1 MKEYPEFKEW
11 VVELVRRTSTDLPE
25 DIEAALKTARAA
37 EEPGSAAENALG
49 AIEENIRLSRQQ
61 STPLCQDTGT
71 MVFYVYHPP
80 GFSTREMSRLLT
92 EGCIEATKKYYLRPN
107 AVDSLT
113 NKNSG
118 NGVGREIPSLHF
130 EEWDRD
136 DIWIRLMLKGGGSE
150 NCGIQYALPNTAL
163 KAGRDLK
170 GVEIAAL
177 DAIYRAQGKGCGPGI
192 IGFCVGGDRPS
203 SLAEAKKQHFRK
215 LDDVNEN
222 AELKALEERL
232 FEKANKLSIGPMGF
246 GGKTTVLGVK
256 GSYLHR
262 LPACFYVSVSYLCWA
277 SRRRDMWIKNG
288 EMKID

>member
-1 MKEYPEFKEW
+1 MN
-11 VVELVRRTSTDLPE
+11 V
-25 DIEAALKTARAA
+25 
-37 EEPGSAAENALG
+37 
-49 AIEENIRLSRQQ
+49 IEENIAVSRKQ

-71 MVFYVYHPP
+71 NVFYAYHPP
-80 GFSTREMSRLLT
+80 GFSTREMSMHFI
-92 EGCIEATKKYYLRPN
+92 EGCIEATKKSYLRPN

-118 NGVGREIPSLHF
+118 NGVGRAQPSIHF

-136 DIWIRLMLKGGGSE
+136 EIWVRLMLKGGGSE
-150 NCGIQYALPNTAL
+150 NCSVQYALPYGPL

-170 GVEIAAL
+170 GVEIAVL

-215 LDDVNEN
+215 LDDTNEN
-222 AELKALEERL
+222 TELKALEERL
-232 FEKANKLSIGPMGF
+232 YDKANQLSIGPMGF

-256 GSYLHR
+256 GNYLHR
-262 LPACFYVSVSYLCWA
+262 LPASFFVSVSYMCWA
-277 SRRRDMWIKNG
+277 CRRRDLWIKNG
-288 EMKID
+288 EMTID

>member
-1 MKEYPEFKEW
+1 MKEYPEFREW
-11 VVELVRRTSTDLPE
+11 VVELIRRTSTDLPE
-25 DIEAALKTARAA
+25 DIEKALEQAKSA
-37 EEPGSAAENALG
+37 EEPGSAAENVLN
-49 AIEENIRLSRQQ
+49 AIEENIRISRRQ

-71 MVFYVYHPP
+71 MVFYAYHPR
-80 GFSTREMSRLLT
+80 GLSTREMGNHFV
-92 EGCIEATKKYYLRPN
+92 EACIEATKRSYLRPN

-118 NGVGREIPSLHF
+118 NGVGREQPSLHF
-130 EEWDRD
+130 EEWDKD
-136 DIWIRLMLKGGGSE
+136 ELLVRLMLKGGGSE
-150 NCGIQYALPNTAL
+150 NCGVQYALPNGAL

-170 GVEIAAL
+170 GVEIAVL

-203 SLAEAKKQHFRK
+203 SLAVAKKQHFRK
-215 LDDVNEN
+215 LDDTNEN
-222 AELKALEERL
+222 ADLNALEARL
-232 FEKANKLSIGPMGF
+232 YEKANKLSIGPMGF

-262 LPACFYVSVSYLCWA
+262 LPASFFVSVSYMCWA
-277 SRRRDMWIKNG
+277 CRRRDMRIKNG

>member
-1 MKEYPEFKEW
+1 MKEYPEFREW
-11 VVELVRRTSTDLPE
+11 VVELIRRTSTELPE
-25 DIEAALKTARAA
+25 DIEKALEQAKSA
-37 EEPGSAAENALG
+37 EEPGSAAENVLN
-49 AIEENIRLSRQQ
+49 AIEENIRISRRQ

-71 MVFYVYHPP
+71 MVFYAYHPR
-80 GFSTREMSRLLT
+80 GLSTREMGNHFV
-92 EGCIEATKKYYLRPN
+92 EACIEATKRSYLRPN

-118 NGVGREIPSLHF
+118 NGVGREQPSIHF

-136 DIWIRLMLKGGGSE
+136 DVLVRLMLKGGGSE
-150 NCGIQYALPNTAL
+150 NCGVQYALPNAPL

-170 GVEIAAL
+170 GIQIAVL

-215 LDDVNEN
+215 LDDTNEN
-222 AELKALEERL
+222 ADLNALEARL
-232 FEKANKLSIGPMGF
+232 YEKANKLSIGPMGF

-262 LPACFYVSVSYLCWA
+262 LPASFFVSVSYMCWA
-277 SRRRDMWIKNG
+277 CRRRDMRIKNG